1 MIIVVD
7 YGSGNLRSVAKALE
21 HAGGEVRVSAD
32 PHTIAQARHLV
43 LPGVGAFGDCRA
55 NLDARGLT
63 EPVLEHIRTGKPF
76 LGICVGMQLLFAAG
90 EEFGYH
96 AGLNLIP
103 GHVVPFSRDMIDP
116 ADQER
121 CLKVPHMGWNQVR
134 QEQSHPLWK
143 GIPDAAHFYFVHSFH
158 GQTTHPS
165 VVAGSS
171 VYGITF
177 TAAVARDNLFATQ
190 FHPEKSQRH
199 GLRLLHNFLEWS
211 T

>member
-1 MIIVVD
+1 MIVVVD

-21 HAGGEVRVSAD
+21 HAGGVVCVSAD
-32 PHTIAQARHLV
+32 PSEIPRASRLV

-63 EPVLEHIRTGKPF
+63 EPVLRHIQAGKPF
-76 LGICVGMQLLFAAG
+76 LGICVGMQLLFSAG

-96 AGLNLIP
+96 AGLDLVP
-103 GHVVPFSRDMIDP
+103 GTVVSFARDMVDP
-116 ADQER
+116 GDQER
-121 CLKVPHMGWNQVR
+121 RLRVPHMGWNRVR
-134 QEQSHPLWK
+134 QEQGHPLWRD
-143 GIPDAAHFYFVHSFH
+143 IPDAAHFYFVHSFH
-158 GQTTHPS
+158 GRATRQS
-165 VVAGSS
+165 DVVGSS
-171 VYGITF
+171 VHGITF

-190 FHPEKSQRH
+190 FHPEKSQKY